1 MKIFSIGSEKSVGH
15 VNLSIAPVPDDAVL
29 ALLARLKMN
38 CLGEAP
44 AGGSA
49 KYPTLEC
56 YIS

>member
-1 MKIFSIGSEKSVGH
+1 MKIIRIGSEKSVGH

-29 ALLARLKMN
+29 PLLARLKMN

-49 KYPTLEC
+49 KYPTLD
-56 YIS
+56 I